1 MYIYF
6 NRPFAYFEIKEIST
20 SKIIENISSSYL
32 FDFAKRIIDKFYQ
45 VKARD
50 MDLKKY
56 RYGPEFTKKTI
67 NRNDL
72 KTIFNFIK
80 KLKEKS
86 NTYAPE
92 GFIGLE
98 ELSNEIATFLAEDI
112 SWSYGQ
118 HYRNKKIDKTPPTA
132 DDILKDF
139 YEI

>member
-1 MYIYF
+1 M
-6 NRPFAYFEIKEIST
+6 K
-20 SKIIENISSSYL
+20 
-32 FDFAKRIIDKFYQ
+32 D
-45 VKARD
+45 
-50 MDLKKY
+50 Y
-56 RYGPEFTKKTI
+56 RYGPEVTKKTI

-118 HYRNKKIDKTPPTA
+118 HYRNKKIDKEPPTA
-132 DDILKDF
+132 DDILEDF
-139 YEI
+139 YIE